1 MAYLRFRRSLSVV
14 PGLRLNLSKS
24 GASLSLGPRGAKFT
38 IGPKGSRAT
47 IGLPGSG
54 FSLTRQLSRPSASH
68 ERPEEVVASKPH
80 PRRRIMLP
88 LVVLAIAALVL
99 GSGIERAN
107 GWLIAA
113 GLVLLLGAV
122 GKLKT

>member
-14 PGLRLNLSKS
+14 PGIRLNLSKS
-24 GASLSLGPRGAKFT
+24 GASLSLGPRGAKLT

-54 FSLTRQLSRPSASH
+54 LSLTSQVSRTSASH
-68 ERPEEVVASKPH
+68 ERADESAAKKSR
-80 PRRRIMLP
+80 PRRQIVLL
-88 LVVLAIAALVL
+88 LVVLAVAGLAMW
-99 GSGIERAN
+99 GGIERAN

-113 GLVLLLGAV
+113 SLVLLLGAA
-122 GKLKT
+122 GNLKS